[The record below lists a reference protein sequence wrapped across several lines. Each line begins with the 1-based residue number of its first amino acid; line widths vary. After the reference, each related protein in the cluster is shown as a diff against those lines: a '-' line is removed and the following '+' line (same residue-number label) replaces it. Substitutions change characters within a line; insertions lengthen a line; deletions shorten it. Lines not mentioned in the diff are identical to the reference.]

1 MRTFFT
7 QLSLDLTGFWV
18 SVICGLHCVA
28 VPVLVSFAALN
39 VTAGLHESIEYSV
52 LGLSSLLGTASLLPS
67 FFRHHRNIR
76 PVIML
81 IFGFVFIGLAH
92 ILPLYSWEE
101 VLTGTGALLIAGGH
115 ILNFRLCKKQHEKS

>member
-67 FFRHHRNIR
+67 FFRHDRNIR
-76 PVIML
+76 PVVML
-81 IFGFVFIGLAH
+81 ILGFICIGTAH
-92 ILPLYSWEE
+92 LLMEDVWEP
-101 VLTGTGALLIAGGH
+101 VLTGIGALLIAGAH
-115 ILNFRLCKKQHEKS
+115 ILNFRLCKKHHQKS

>member
-18 SVICGLHCVA
+18 SAICGLHCVA

-67 FFRHHRNIR
+67 LFRHHRNIM
-76 PVIML
+76 PVAI
-81 IFGFVFIGLAH
+81 
-92 ILPLYSWEE
+92 
-101 VLTGTGALLIAGGH
+101 LLIGFLSIALVH
-115 ILNFRLCKKQHEKS
+115 FLIENFETLSTAIGACLIACAHVVNFKLCRKSHSGT